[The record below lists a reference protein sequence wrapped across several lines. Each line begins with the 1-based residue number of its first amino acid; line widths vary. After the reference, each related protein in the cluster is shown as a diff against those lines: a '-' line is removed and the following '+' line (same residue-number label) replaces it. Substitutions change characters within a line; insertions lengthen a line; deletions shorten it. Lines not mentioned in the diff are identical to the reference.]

1 MDGGNNDYVDDY
13 DQRRRQNFNA
23 NVGKALES
31 LRRELPLVF
40 AVSNLDFSIFAN
52 TITVTDGNGNT
63 MPIQKSIYAAAV
75 KSLRMASAIS
85 SMYPSMN
92 VKKIDYVE
100 DCRTIQCLVDVV
112 LPDSVRIDGQAVW
125 EGMFYFGINSE
136 GLIESH
142 IFDRKVS
149 NFRPQTPVNTASMPW
164 LRSAPAWS
172 TDLLGGVSRPQGGG
186 LVSACEEEEVPT
198 VDSLE
203 TAH

>member
-1 MDGGNNDYVDDY
+1 M
-13 DQRRRQNFNA
+13 
-23 NVGKALES
+23 
-31 LRRELPLVF
+31 VF

-75 KSLRMASAIS
+75 RSLRMASALS

-92 VKKIDYVE
+92 VKKIEYVE

-125 EGMFYFGINSE
+125 QGMFYFGVDSE

-149 NFRPQTPVNTASMPW
+149 NFRPQNPVVATASMPW

-172 TDLLGGVSRPQGGG
+172 TDLLGGVSRPQRGG
-186 LVSACEEEEVPT
+186 LVSACAEEEAAVET
-198 VDSLE
+198 LE
-203 TAH
+203 HAH

>member
-1 MDGGNNDYVDDY
+1 M
-13 DQRRRQNFNA
+13 
-23 NVGKALES
+23 
-31 LRRELPLVF
+31 VF

-75 KSLRMASAIS
+75 KSLRMASALS

-92 VKKIDYVE
+92 VKKIEYVE

-125 EGMFYFGINSE
+125 QGMFYFGINSE

-149 NFRPQTPVNTASMPW
+149 NFRPQKPIVNTQSMPW
-164 LRSAPAWS
+164 LRAAPSWSA
-172 TDLLGGVSRPQGGG
+172 DLLGGVSRPQRGG
-186 LVSACEEEEVPT
+186 LVSACEDEEPV
-198 VDSLE
+198 LE
-203 TAH
+203 TLEHAH